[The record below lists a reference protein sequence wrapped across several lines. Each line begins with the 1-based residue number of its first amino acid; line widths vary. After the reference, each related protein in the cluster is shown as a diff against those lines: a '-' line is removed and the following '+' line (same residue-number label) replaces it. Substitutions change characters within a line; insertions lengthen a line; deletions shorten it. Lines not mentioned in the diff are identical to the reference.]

1 MKRILLSMAILSLA
15 ACSDQADQ
23 QPPAANE
30 GAAVEANEAAQAAV
44 PSLEGEWVVEQANG
58 KAPDQIWPMT
68 AEATKD
74 RFTIVSECRKMSWT
88 FKQDRN
94 LIQFTPS
101 AGVECGRVR
110 SPAELLANNTAKL
123 ANTVIF
129 SDEGRA
135 VQISGPGGTISMT
148 RR

>member
-1 MKRILLSMAILSLA
+1 MKKILLSLAALSLA
-15 ACSDQADQ
+15 ACSQPGEQ
-23 QPPAANE
+23 QQTAATD
-30 GAAVEANEAAQAAV
+30 AAGVEITETAQAPI

-74 RFTIVSECRKMSWT
+74 HFTIVSECRKMSWA

-94 LIQFTPS
+94 FVVFTPA

-110 SPAELLANNTAKL
+110 SPAEILANNTVKL
-123 ANTVIF
+123 ANTAVF
-129 SDEGRA
+129 ADEGRT